1 MKDLFSREDVI
12 LLVDTF
18 YDKVVEDETI
28 GYIFNDVAQVDW
40 DLHKPKMYD
49 FWETSLFH
57 RMKYTGNPMKV
68 HKHLDQ
74 KEKLTHAHFDRWK
87 ALFHET
93 VDELFAGEN
102 AEMAKGRADSIA
114 GIMQLKIAGGP
125 FTHLAPNHTPG
136 N

>member
-1 MKDLFSREDVI
+1 MKDLFSREDVV

-18 YDKVVEDETI
+18 YDKVVQDETI

-40 DLHKPKMYD
+40 ELHKPKMYD

-57 RMKYTGNPMKV
+57 RMKYTGNPMRV

-74 KEKLTHAHFDRWK
+74 KEKLSPAHFDRWI

-93 VDELFAGEN
+93 VDELFRGEY
-102 AEMAKGRADSIA
+102 AELAKQRADSIA
-114 GIMQLKIAGGP
+114 GIMSLKIAGKS
-125 FTHLAPNHTPG
+125 FIH
-136 N
+136 